1 MPTDSRRKH
10 RRSPSPDDQDKSSK
24 RHKHR
29 HRHRHHSSKKRDEE
43 EIQFDA
49 ETVDSVK
56 INYLPVDD
64 VEEGEIL
71 DDEPIEVKDDS
82 DLRSNDKN
90 PVWYDPIELV
100 YVFIIIIFCLI
111 SIFCNATCDFCLVAE
126 KEQRGREIEFNSR

>member
-10 RRSPSPDDQDKSSK
+10 RRSPSPDDHDKSSK

-29 HRHRHHSSKKRDEE
+29 HRHRHHISKKRGEE

-56 INYLPVDD
+56 INHLPVDD

-71 DDEPIEVKDDS
+71 DDLPFEVKDDP

-90 PVWYDPIELV
+90 PYPVSV
-100 YVFIIIIFCLI
+100 
-111 SIFCNATCDFCLVAE
+111 S
-126 KEQRGREIEFNSR
+126 

>member
-10 RRSPSPDDQDKSSK
+10 RRSPSPDDHDKSSK

-43 EIQFDA
+43 EIQFVA

-56 INYLPVDD
+56 INHLPADD

-71 DDEPIEVKDDS
+71 DDEPFEVKDDT
-82 DLRSNDKN
+82 DLRSHNKN
-90 PVWYDPIELV
+90 PV
-100 YVFIIIIFCLI
+100 
-111 SIFCNATCDFCLVAE
+111 
-126 KEQRGREIEFNSR
+126 